1 MIPGACARGRCE
13 WALSWKMQICTSTS
27 TCRAKFWTTW
37 STLVYHRSRFC
48 CHKCGSLWSPSHRR
62 TTEKTPTCSCHWTHP
77 THTYC
82 TCKNRPSISLGSVPM
97 VFKQSSKGNWNL
109 WPSGHSKLRRSRRY
123 EREWRKKEKHSAKHF
138 PWIVFFLCTL
148 QIELVPSPPP
158 VPLKK
163 NPNRCRKGCVY
174 SLPVARGS

>member
-1 MIPGACARGRCE
+1 MLFSHAACSTNVIYRARGYLKILTLCPYLFR
-13 WALSWKMQICTSTS
+13 SSTWY
-27 TCRAKFWTTW
+27 FVLVIGLTT
-37 STLVYHRSRFC
+37 
-48 CHKCGSLWSPSHRR
+48 GN
-62 TTEKTPTCSCHWTHP
+62 WTHP